1 MAISSPERSLDPAN
15 ARADH
20 SSSLRA
26 EHSNSLRAEHDRRIE
41 RLSHV
46 SARRVIDP
54 DVDVVGE
61 FGDGQ
66 IIPDELLM
74 TYGSGIELTPEQKVV
89 LSREQTAALLD
100 GGVRLE
106 SALMAGFGL
115 MLTTWRDVTDP
126 RITYLLHEVGEET
139 RHSRLFV
146 RMVGQLQPKARNPFN
161 RGIKRKVGALIYR
174 LTASNPLLL
183 FTMVLAGEEIPDLLQ
198 KRAVDH
204 PDTDD
209 YLRRVNRYHRE
220 EEARHLAFGRMVL
233 PELWSRRP
241 RHERWMVRRIAP
253 HLTRLMVETQLTH
266 PGIYEV
272 AGLPMHRTA

>member
-1 MAISSPERSLDPAN
+1 
-15 ARADH
+15 
-20 SSSLRA
+20 
-26 EHSNSLRAEHDRRIE
+26 
-41 RLSHV
+41 
-46 SARRVIDP
+46 
-54 DVDVVGE
+54 
-61 FGDGQ
+61 
-66 IIPDELLM
+66 
-74 TYGSGIELTPEQKVV
+74 
-89 LSREQTAALLD
+89 
-100 GGVRLE
+100 
-106 SALMAGFGL
+106 MAGFGL

-161 RGIKRKVGALIYR
+161 RGINRKVGAWLYR
-174 LTASNPLLL
+174 VTASNPLLL

-198 KRAVDH
+198 KRAVEH

-241 RHERWMVRRIAP
+241 RHERWLVRRVAP

-266 PGIYEV
+266 PGIYAE
-272 AGLPMHRTA
+272 AGLPMHRTARAVARSQHHKDFLAEAMRPVLKTVLGAAPELIGKVPRGWRRLCQVDKQGNLLPLATAAA